1 MSDAESPEQR
11 KAMENFVAEYE
22 KTTTDKLNFQ
32 FLDIRKD
39 QADLR
44 EDDAYSCSIGQS
56 PQNFL
61 RNRYRDILP
70 YNTNRVVLDP
80 TSDNP
85 DGYINASHITFPE
98 TSTQYIASQA
108 PLPETVVDFW
118 QMICQYK
125 IKVVAMLCKCVES
138 FAPKC
143 EQYWPKEEGETK
155 TYGSYTVTF
164 VKEDAFNEYSH
175 RSLLVK
181 SEKYGEL
188 QVEQLHYTEW
198 PDHGCPTGEQ
208 YILQLMERMNELH
221 ANDGSPILLHCSA
234 GCGRTGT
241 VIALN
246 IIRELMNSKKLVLIC
261 VKQLVLDLRKQR
273 TSMVQTQ
280 TQYHLLHKCIAVYCK
295 KMLGITT
302 ETKSPSSP
310 PEIIKPISPKLVTQL
325 ETPKKLP
332 LISPKPSL
340 ITSATNAA
348 ASTTAAPTSTE
359 KPTLTINTSNG
370 SNNAETSSANTNNTN
385 PFLNDVANDN
395 AELVVRL

>member
-11 KAMENFVAEYE
+11 KAMENFIAEYE

-44 EDDAYSCSIGQS
+44 EDDVYSCSAGQS
-56 PQNFL
+56 PQNFM

-80 TSDNP
+80 TPENP

-138 FAPKC
+138 FSPKC

-198 PDHGCPTGEQ
+198 PDHGCPTGEE
-208 YILQLMERMNELH
+208 YILQLIERMNEFH
-221 ANDGSPILLHCSA
+221 TNPESPILLHCSA

-246 IIRELMNSKKLVLIC
+246 IIRELMHSKKLIQIN

-302 ETKSPSSP
+302 VTQSPKSPS
-310 PEIIKPISPKLVTQL
+310 PEVVKPISPKLVTQIL

-332 LISPKPSL
+332 LISPKPVNAP
-340 ITSATNAA
+340 SANASAA
-348 ASTTAAPTSTE
+348 ATTE

-370 SNNAETSSANTNNTN
+370 SNNTETSTNNTN

>member
-70 YNTNRVVLDP
+70 Y
-80 TSDNP
+80 NP